1 MMKILAIGDT
11 ADNIYDLKTFAQR
24 SHIHLI
30 TFPPKKAEKK
40 TLSKKGVEVFD
51 SLLISKQIKK
61 INEIK
66 NNFDLCIVVSWSA
79 ARIAYLAGLNYIIF
93 FAGNDIRTPPFVK
106 NPRDPYLNNPVSS
119 HNFLE
124 RQFYKAVLETA
135 VACAVG
141 NAEFDQLLKYR
152 KDGIRLDRV
161 FVNTKNFN
169 ENISPINLKKEKFT
183 FLAAQK
189 IGLEKGY
196 EIIWEAL
203 KICKSDFEILQVEW
217 FTERTSEEAEI
228 NKKLL
233 QEKPHQVKLI
243 PLIKREELG
252 KYYQFADAILGQMRS
267 GFQSGIERDAAYC
280 KRPIICYT
288 DESRPMII
296 DNKKVIPPF
305 LPKSKDPK
313 ELSELIDRIVES
325 KPFRN
330 KLAEDEFQY
339 IRNLSDPE
347 KVANDWENI
356 FENLIQIHKTI
367 HNKKSKIILKIEN
380 WFVNIV
386 EKYIYS
392 KTMKSKNIES
402 WGEDEYTKLTS

>member
-1 MMKILAIGDT
+1 
-11 ADNIYDLKTFAQR
+11 
-24 SHIHLI
+24 
-30 TFPPKKAEKK
+30 
-40 TLSKKGVEVFD
+40 
-51 SLLISKQIKK
+51 
-61 INEIK
+61 
-66 NNFDLCIVVSWSA
+66 
-79 ARIAYLAGLNYIIF
+79 
-93 FAGNDIRTPPFVK
+93 
-106 NPRDPYLNNPVSS
+106 
-119 HNFLE
+119 
-124 RQFYKAVLETA
+124 
-135 VACAVG
+135 
-141 NAEFDQLLKYR
+141 
-152 KDGIRLDRV
+152 
-161 FVNTKNFN
+161 
-169 ENISPINLKKEKFT
+169 
-183 FLAAQK
+183 
-189 IGLEKGY
+189 
-196 EIIWEAL
+196 
-203 KICKSDFEILQVEW
+203 
-217 FTERTSEEAEI
+217 
-228 NKKLL
+228 
-233 QEKPHQVKLI
+233 
-243 PLIKREELG
+243 
-252 KYYQFADAILGQMRS
+252 MRS

-356 FENLIQIHKTI
+356 FENLIQKHKTI